1 MIEIGCDVMVAL
13 AMVESESMEV
23 AGRGPAVTDATRVE
37 STSTGPRVPS
47 SEDVQGKTPA
57 AMTEDAEGNIR
68 RQANGRVDFD
78 TKYMYP

>member
-23 AGRGPAVTDATRVE
+23 AGRGPAVTDPTRVE

-47 SEDVQGKTPA
+47 TEDVQGKTPA

-68 RQANGRVDFD
+68 RKANGRVDFD